1 MDEPFHSFSAFLKKK
16 FPDSKVLKIP
26 INAGFSCPNRDG
38 TLSSSGCI
46 FCDRFASGPVAMA
59 AWPVEKQIEAHIR
72 RHPGRKFLAY
82 FQSYSNTYGS
92 VPELRRKYEIVFAYN
107 EIVGLFIGTRPDA
120 VPEPVLSLLEE
131 LNRRIYLSV
140 ELGLQSVHARSLALL
155 NRNHTY
161 EQFVKSFAA
170 LRSRNIAVV
179 VHLIIGIPGET
190 LEHMRAT
197 IATMNA
203 LKPAGV
209 KFHLLHVL
217 RDTELQARHTRS
229 PLPLL
234 SLEEYTD
241 IISDMLDRLDPA
253 IVVHRLTADREKELF
268 VAPLWALNKAAVLHA
283 IRKKMKFR
291 GAFQGRLQGGDYP
304 VVQRHVDNKNQMM

>member
-1 MDEPFHSFSAFLKKK
+1 MDEPFHSFSAFLKTK

-38 TLSSSGCI
+38 TLSGSGCI

-59 AWPVEKQIEAHIR
+59 GWPIEKQIAAHIR
-72 RHPGRKFLAY
+72 RHPGKKFIAY
-82 FQSYSNTYGS
+82 FQSHCNTYGT
-92 VPELRRKYEIVFAYN
+92 VPELRRKYEIVFRYG

-120 VPEPVLSLLEE
+120 VQEPVLALLEE
-131 LNRRIYLSV
+131 MNRRIYLSV
-140 ELGLQSVHARSLALL
+140 ELGLQSAHAQSLALL

-161 EQFVKSFAA
+161 EQFANTFRE
-170 LRSRNIAVV
+170 LRSRKIAVV

-190 LEHMRAT
+190 IEHMRAT
-197 IATMNA
+197 IAAMNA

-217 RDTELQARHTRS
+217 RDTELQAWHSRS

-234 SLEEYTD
+234 SQEEYAD
-241 IISDMLDRLDPA
+241 IISDLLERLDPA

-268 VAPLWALNKAAVLHA
+268 IAPHWAQNKAEVLRA
-283 IRKKMKFR
+283 IRQKMKLR
-291 GAFQGRLQGGDYP
+291 GAFQGRLHGSG
-304 VVQRHVDNKNQMM
+304 